1 MDPIVNPFS
10 PGAGSRPPELAGRD
24 GMLEAGRIAL
34 KRIAASRHAKSQM
47 LLGLRGV
54 GKTVLLNRL
63 TEAAE
68 TEGYYTISIEATEGN
83 RLADLLAPRLRVVLF
98 RLSASEKARV
108 MANRAMAALR
118 SFAGVFKVA
127 YGDLE
132 IGVEPA
138 PDDAASGDL
147 EADLPN
153 LLVKVALAARD
164 AERPIGI
171 FIDEVQYLQQAD
183 LSALIGALHKVS
195 QKSLPLIVFGA
206 GLPRLAGIAGDAKSY
221 AERLFD
227 FPAIGALD
235 ETESHRA
242 IREPV
247 RDAGAEI
254 EDGALAHIYE
264 KTRGFPYFLQELAY
278 HAWNAA
284 PGSPISGTHVE
295 ASTRRATAALDASFF
310 RVRFD
315 RLTVREKE
323 YLRAMAQLGAGPHA
337 SGEIAAAMSIDV
349 TTAGP
354 VRTGLLR
361 KGMIYSPAHG
371 QTAFTVP
378 MFDDFMR
385 REMPDWSPSLSPRR
399 RR

>member
-1 MDPIVNPFS
+1 MDPILNPFS

-54 GKTVLLNRL
+54 GKTVLLNQL
-63 TEAAE
+63 AEAAE
-68 TEGYYTISIEATEGN
+68 IEGYHVISIEATEGN
-83 RLADLLAPRLRVVLF
+83 RLADLLAPLLRVVLF
-98 RLSASEKARV
+98 RLSANEKARV
-108 MANRAMAALR
+108 LANRAMAALR
-118 SFAGVFKVA
+118 SFASVFKVA

-138 PDDAASGDL
+138 PEDAASGDL

-153 LLVKVALAARD
+153 LLIKVALAAREAD
-164 AERPIGI
+164 RPIGI
-171 FIDEVQYLQQAD
+171 FIDEVQYLQPSD
-183 LSALIGALHKVS
+183 LSALIGALHKIS

-235 ETESHRA
+235 EAESHRA

-247 RDAGAEI
+247 READAEI
-254 EDGALAHIYE
+254 EEDALEHIFE
-264 KTRGFPYFLQELAY
+264 KTKGYPYFLQEWA
-278 HAWNAA
+278 HHTWNTA
-284 PGSPISGTHVE
+284 PGSPI
-295 ASTRRATAALDASFF
+295 RRADVEKATRQAAAALDASFF

-315 RLTVREKE
+315 RLTAREKE
-323 YLRAMAQLGAGPHA
+323 YLRAMAQLGPGPHG
-337 SGEIAAAMSIDV
+337 SGEIAATMNIDV

-378 MFDDFMR
+378 MFDDFMW
-385 REMPDWSPSLSPRR
+385 REMPDWIPSLSRR
-399 RR
+399 K